1 MPRHIYVHG
10 LSMMNEERRVRIQ
23 SGVSVTSSSSIS
35 MPFSQFFFTKH
46 TPHTHK
52 RTGKLSP
59 HHRHH
64 HHYHHSLKTMSAS
77 TIDDSIKRYKLLQ
90 EELAALAEKR
100 QVTLQQANENGMVQQ
115 ELDALEGST
124 ATVYKMMGP
133 VLLRVELEDAKQN
146 VGKRLDLIKSTMYVC
161 V

>member
-1 MPRHIYVHG
+1 
-10 LSMMNEERRVRIQ
+10 
-23 SGVSVTSSSSIS
+23 
-35 MPFSQFFFTKH
+35 
-46 TPHTHK
+46 
-52 RTGKLSP
+52 
-59 HHRHH
+59 
-64 HHYHHSLKTMSAS
+64 MSAS

-90 EELAALAEKR
+90 EELQALAEKR

-124 ATVYKMMGP
+124 ANVYKMMGP

-161 V
+161 ILMCMCVCREGRGGREGRGKEQWKWTGGREGEET